1 MMQCCNVWESAG
13 GEGEGASSDLT
24 RKLLSTATT
33 QSCDLRSAILRY
45 VTLEVYCKISYSEV
59 SIEVKPDVQPQF
71 AIF

>member
-33 QSCDLRSAILRY
+33 QSCDLRSASLRY
-45 VTLEVYCKISYSEV
+45 VTLEAY
-59 SIEVKPDVQPQF
+59 
-71 AIF
+71 